1 MKIKNSKLTKFL
13 VVLFVFLGMLLISN
27 TTKASSDLNL
37 KQLNFDIQLN
47 SDGSMD
53 ITETWKIKIRD
64 TNTLFK
70 TFHLL
75 IFCYCFS

>member
-27 TTKASSDLNL
+27 TAKASSDLNL

-64 TNTLFK
+64 GGSVKMRRRRREDAKL
-70 TFHLL
+70 
-75 IFCYCFS
+75 